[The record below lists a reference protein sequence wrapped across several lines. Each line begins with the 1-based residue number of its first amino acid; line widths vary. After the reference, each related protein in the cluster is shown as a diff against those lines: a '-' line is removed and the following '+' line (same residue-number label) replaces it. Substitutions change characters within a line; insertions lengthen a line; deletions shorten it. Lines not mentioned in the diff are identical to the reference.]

1 MRLAKWKWEWGCRG
15 SSPTRLKTARS
26 AQEAS
31 ATRPLHAA
39 AAGRPFSNLSFPR
52 GVIAKFDVG
61 QEGHVSKTGLILA
74 FRPGVNG
81 FASLRDLISGFVV
94 DGRFVVDG
102 PICLFGTAV
111 QVHGST
117 VYFTQKYFIAT
128 FFKHLRGRQK
138 FQHFD

>member
-1 MRLAKWKWEWGCRG
+1 MWPAKWKWEWGCRG
-15 SSPTRLKTARS
+15 SSPTWLKTARS

-39 AAGRPFSNLSFPR
+39 AAGRPFSNISFSR

-102 PICLFGTAV
+102 PIWHICASSWIYSAFYSKIFYRHLF
-111 QVHGST
+111 
-117 VYFTQKYFIAT
+117 
-128 FFKHLRGRQK
+128 
-138 FQHFD
+138 

>member
-1 MRLAKWKWEWGCRG
+1 MWPAKWKWEWGCRG

-61 QEGHVSKTGLILA
+61 QEDHVSKTGLVLA
-74 FRPGVNG
+74 FGPGVNG
-81 FASLRDLISGFVV
+81 FASLK
-94 DGRFVVDG
+94 GRIPGLVVDG
-102 PICLFGTAV
+102 PIWHICASSWTYSAFYSFLFV
-111 QVHGST
+111 QVN
-117 VYFTQKYFIAT
+117 
-128 FFKHLRGRQK
+128 
-138 FQHFD
+138 